1 MLTLRENMLLV
12 YQHKIPEY
20 LPLLGDIQRIRSVE
34 PGFKNVLFHGKR
46 AGKKETDWF
55 GQDWVYEPMVNA
67 FNPDASHYIVADIA
81 DWRDYVEIPD
91 VDSID
96 WKAKFDEDAVEI
108 DKNRLLEIKDATGL
122 WERAFSMV
130 PIDELLCGLLL
141 EPEACEDLFRTVA
154 DHKIKLHNQYIKYYH
169 PDVIC
174 MHDDYGHGNGLFMS
188 PDTWRELIK
197 PHLQRVIDNITS
209 QGVLYEHHC
218 CGYMAPLAQEIADMG
233 ASSWNMVHV
242 VNDVCA
248 CKQKLGHKLAFVG
261 GVCDGQLFDM
271 DSTTE
276 EQMRSHVR
284 EMSDKIL
291 PGVGTVMAVGC
302 ICHPERNQIFQDELL
317 SYGQQYFK
325 YRRPE

>member
-1 MLTLRENMLLV
+1 
-12 YQHKIPEY
+12 
-20 LPLLGDIQRIRSVE
+20 
-34 PGFKNVLFHGKR
+34 
-46 AGKKETDWF
+46 
-55 GQDWVYEPMVNA
+55 
-67 FNPDASHYIVADIA
+67 
-81 DWRDYVEIPD
+81 
-91 VDSID
+91 
-96 WKAKFDEDAVEI
+96 
-108 DKNRLLEIKDATGL
+108 
-122 WERAFSMV
+122 
-130 PIDELLCGLLL
+130 
-141 EPEACEDLFRTVA
+141 
-154 DHKIKLHNQYIKYYH
+154 
-169 PDVIC
+169 
-174 MHDDYGHGNGLFMS
+174 MS

-261 GVCDGQLFDM
+261 SVCDGQLFDM

-284 EMSDKIL
+284 EMSDKML
-291 PGVGTVMAVGC
+291 PGWEPLWLWAVSAILRGIRYSRMSCFHTVL
-302 ICHPERNQIFQDELL
+302 E
-317 SYGQQYFK
+317 QYFK